1 MAAVRAAATAFFA
14 VDGFAFASW
23 AVRIPAIKAATH
35 ASPAALGLALLG
47 LSGGAVATMI
57 ISGALCRR
65 FGTSRIIIAS
75 GILLSLALLL
85 PPLAKSAVWLGL
97 ALMVFGT
104 GYGCMNVSM
113 NSLAVDV
120 VAALGRPVMP
130 SFHAAWSLGGLL
142 GAALG
147 GLLAPHLA
155 PLPHFA
161 LVCAVGLAVTA
172 WGGRTLLAHPSLVAD
187 GPADPVARDVDSGEP
202 LARPGRPDGG
212 NRQDSR
218 ASRATVI
225 QDASRSALRRGWRVV
240 LLFGLIALCSSY
252 GEGAIGDWGAL
263 HLRQDLGA
271 GPGLA
276 AAGYAAFALAEA
288 CGRLAGS
295 WLLVRLGQTRVLAG
309 GGLTACAGMLA
320 AALAPD
326 VGVALAGFALTGLGV
341 ANMFPAAMT
350 RAGLIA
356 GPNGVAVASTLGYAG
371 FLMGPPTIGVLAGA
385 VGLPA
390 GLTTV
395 SGLAL
400 VAAVLAWVA
409 GTLHCRPA
417 GVAGPRLAPS
427 RVPPE
432 VCRPSAVI
440 RGPAARAQTYPALPD
455 LGAAIPV
462 LLKV

>member
-1 MAAVRAAATAFFA
+1 MAAVRTAATAFFA

-65 FGTSRIIIAS
+65 FGTTRVIIAS
-75 GILLSLALLL
+75 GTLLSLAMLL

-120 VAALGRPVMP
+120 VAALRRPVMP
-130 SFHAAWSLGGLL
+130 SFHAAWSLGGLF

-161 LVCAVGLAVTA
+161 LVCAVGLVVTI
-172 WGGRTLLAHPSLVAD
+172 WGGRTLLAHPSPVAGD
-187 GPADPVARDVDSGEP
+187 PADPAAGDAGAGEP
-202 LARPGRPDGG
+202 PVRPDRPGRQDRRVGG
-212 NRQDSR
+212 ARDIPG
-218 ASRATVI
+218 AG
-225 QDASRSALRRGWRVV
+225 RSALRRGWRVV
-240 LLFGLIALCSSY
+240 LLFGLIAACSSY

-371 FLMGPPTIGVLAGA
+371 FLMGPPTIGFLAGA

-400 VAAVLAWVA
+400 VAAVLAWAA
-409 GTLHCRPA
+409 GSLPA
-417 GVAGPRLAPS
+417 CPGVDPS
-427 RVPPE
+427 T
-432 VCRPSAVI
+432 
-440 RGPAARAQTYPALPD
+440 GL
-455 LGAAIPV
+455 
-462 LLKV
+462 